1 MTPRRRMMILIGMAA
16 GALWALAV
24 VLAPSFLGLPYLP
37 AAAALPGAMLPPGLV
52 LAAMIGRLA
61 ARRFF
66 DDALIDGADPAP
78 GSPAWVDQKVL
89 ANTLEQLAL
98 ALAVWPFAALT
109 LGGAVA
115 IALGLSFA
123 LMRLLFWI
131 GYRLSPPL
139 RALGFAGT
147 FYPTVLAGVWALV
160 YWAV

>member
-1 MTPRRRMMILIGMAA
+1 VTPRRRMILIGMAA

-24 VLAPSFLGLPYLP
+24 VFAPRLLGLPYLP
-37 AAAALPGAMLPPGLV
+37 AAAALPGAFLPPGLV

-66 DDALIDGADPAP
+66 DDDLIDGADPVP

-89 ANTLEQLAL
+89 GNTLEQLAL

-115 IALGLSFA
+115 IGLGLSFA
-123 LMRLLFWI
+123 CMRLLFWA
-131 GYRLSPPL
+131 GYRAAPPL

>member
-1 MTPRRRMMILIGMAA
+1 MTARRRTILTGMAA

-24 VLAPSFLGLPYLP
+24 VSAPSLLGLPYLP
-37 AAAALPGAMLPPGLV
+37 AAAALPGAFLPPGLV

-66 DDALIDGADPAP
+66 DDDLIDGAAPAP
-78 GSPAWVDQKVL
+78 GSPAWIDQKVL
-89 ANTLEQLAL
+89 GNTLEQLSL
-98 ALAVWPFAALT
+98 ALAIWPFAALT

-123 LMRLLFWI
+123 LMRVLFWI

-147 FYPTVLAGVWALV
+147 FYPTVLAGLWALV

>member
-1 MTPRRRMMILIGMAA
+1 MTPRRRMILIGMAA

-24 VLAPSFLGLPYLP
+24 VFAPRLLGLPYLP
-37 AAAALPGAMLPPGLV
+37 AAAALPGAFLPPGLV

-66 DDALIDGADPAP
+66 DDDLIDGADPVP

-89 ANTLEQLAL
+89 GNTLEQLAL

-115 IALGLSFA
+115 IGLGLSFA
-123 LMRLLFWI
+123 CMRLLFWA
-131 GYRLSPPL
+131 GYRAAPPL